1 MRTMAMYVITP
12 IERHTEGLGW
22 AQVEGEAQ
30 GAEENIQKLV
40 RDLNEG
46 PRHAHV
52 TKVDHKEIET
62 VDGEGGFEVRAWD
75 TQEFAWDA
83 HWD

>member
-1 MRTMAMYVITP
+1 MPTMAMYVITP

-40 RDLNEG
+40 RDLNGG

-62 VDGEGGFEVRAWD
+62 VDGEEGFEVRAWD
-75 TQEFAWDA
+75 TQDIVWDA
-83 HWD
+83 HWG